1 MKDLYIIGAGPA
13 GLAGAIYA
21 SRAGIDYTVIERYA
35 PGGQILNTSDV
46 ENYPGFTDPVG
57 GFELVDRMQAQAIR
71 LGATFESRD
80 ITAIDKTPEGFILR
94 DSSGEELH
102 SRTVIIATGSR
113 MKKLGI
119 PGEAELTGRGVSYC
133 ATCDAA
139 FYRDKV
145 VAAVGGGNAALEEAI
160 LLTKFASKVYLI
172 HRRDTF
178 RGERILADR
187 VAANPKI
194 EIIYD
199 TVVEQALGAA
209 KLTGIGVRN
218 VKSGET
224 SEITVDGLFIF
235 IGYDPNNELIPAA
248 IRNEWGEA
256 MVDADMRTP
265 IDGLYAAGDI
275 RSNSKKQ
282 ILMAAADGATAV
294 MTITEALAHSK

>member
-21 SRAGIDYTVIERYA
+21 SRAGLDYTVIERYA

-94 DSSGEELH
+94 DSSGEELR